1 MKARQAFERLGSKYG
16 DTSWVAQA
24 RTKLVGFRSGQTGR
38 QTTTVVWS
46 DAKVDPDETISPDGR
61 YISYPDWKTG
71 NLAVHDF
78 QTGTDRALT
87 TDGAWK
93 LGEAEFSEDSAFS
106 RDGKQVTYAWYQKK
120 TNRFELRIVNFT
132 GEPKRESYSRARRCD
147 TSPLR
152 TGRRTANGSQVSL
165 EPENSDARTG
175 EPVRPGMKAVLGLVG
190 VQDGSLRTIRTVEW
204 TGPDTGF
211 GRIQFSPDADFWPT
225 IGRPPSGAASDPV
238 FHGIRGR
245 PGSPDWQR
253 PHAIDGVVRRWQASV
268 LHQQPDRD

>member
-132 GEPKRESYSRARRCD
+132 GEPKPRKLFESAEMRYVSPQDWSPDGKWIASQPGAGELRRQDRRAGAARNEGGARFGGSARRVATHD
-147 TSPLR
+147 QDGGVDRTRYRLR
-152 TGRRTANGSQVSL
+152 KDSVLAGRRFLAYDRPTAVGSRQRS
-165 EPENSDARTG
+165 
-175 EPVRPGMKAVLGLVG
+175 
-190 VQDGSLRTIRTVEW
+190 
-204 TGPDTGF
+204 GF
-211 GRIQFSPDADFWPT
+211 SWN
-225 IGRPPSGAASDPV
+225 
-238 FHGIRGR
+238 
-245 PGSPDWQR
+245 
-253 PHAIDGVVRRWQASV
+253 
-268 LHQQPDRD
+268 